1 MTTDKVTQ
9 TEPTPLEVMAKLAG
23 TWAPDSMGNP
33 TTTENQLELFDE
45 NMTILEPIS
54 LPHGG
59 RHHGVKAYRELQER
73 MRALW
78 EQRIEATD
86 YWQCGEDR
94 VALRIVIAWTARDYG
109 KADSA
114 TDDRPDE
121 IPPRQDRRGRG
132 FPAGHQ
138 GAPRH
143 ARLNNGASRPP

>member
-94 VALRIVIAWTARDYG
+94 VALRIVIAWTARTTGRRIVLPMIDLM
-109 KADSA
+109 
-114 TDDRPDE
+114 RF
-121 IPPRQDRRGRG
+121 RRGKIVEVEV
-132 FPAGHQ
+132 FLQDTKA
-138 GAPRH
+138 
-143 ARLNNGASRPP
+143 LLDTLD

>member
-1 MTTDKVTQ
+1 MTTDKVTR
-9 TEPTPLEVMAKLAG
+9 TEPTPLEVMAKLAA

-59 RHHGVKAYRELQER
+59 RHHGVTAYRELQER

-94 VALRIVIAWTARDYG
+94 VALRIVIAWTARTTGRRVVLPMIDLMRFRHG
-109 KADSA
+109 KIV
-114 TDDRPDE
+114 E
-121 IPPRQDRRGRG
+121 VEVFLQDTK
-132 FPAGHQ
+132 A
-138 GAPRH
+138 
-143 ARLNNGASRPP
+143 LLDTLD

>member
-1 MTTDKVTQ
+1 MTTDKLTQ

-33 TTTENQLELFDE
+33 TTTESQLELFDE

-59 RHHGVKAYRELQER
+59 RHHGIKEYRELQER
-73 MRALW
+73 MRTLW

-94 VALRIVIAWTARDYG
+94 VALRIVIAWTARTTGRRIVLPMIDLMKFRHG
-109 KADSA
+109 KIV
-114 TDDRPDE
+114 E
-121 IPPRQDRRGRG
+121 VEVFLQDTK
-132 FPAGHQ
+132 A
-138 GAPRH
+138 
-143 ARLNNGASRPP
+143 LLDTLD